1 MKWFISV
8 LLSVSLLFAQAGAVL
23 AQDIPTGKFLGSYY
37 NGKNFESFVFTR
49 EDPSINFN
57 WWRGSPGAGV
67 SKDNFSVR
75 WQGRIEFSEGNWE
88 FGSMPDDGLRI
99 YIDGEIM
106 VDSWKT
112 QHGTYFKFV
121 KNLSAGTHLIVVEYF
136 EDKEWAGITLGWKK
150 VGVPVPT
157 TPPGGATVKP
167 GTVVPTTSPLYN
179 SLYQSSCEE
188 LVLNPLEGDAP
199 LEVEFSGAGYDPYGA
214 IQSYIFDFGE
224 GTSASKVTQEDSYA
238 SYVYNTPGVFTVT
251 LTIKDSKGNLRTA
264 DVCKQKVTVGGY
276 YKEGIGGYAD
286 PMVIPATVSSLPKTG
301 IFDTNLWL
309 IFITVPMAGLGLLLN
324 RKFSKF

>member
-1 MKWFISV
+1 MKRFLGLV
-8 LLSVSLLFAQAGAVL
+8 LSMWLLFAQTGAVI

-49 EDPSINFN
+49 EDPLINFN
-57 WWRGSPGAGV
+57 WWRGSPGPGV

-75 WQGRIEFSEGNWE
+75 WQGRFDFTAGDWE
-88 FGSMPDDGLRI
+88 FAVSADDGVRV
-99 YIDGEIM
+99 YIDGTLSF
-106 VDSWKT
+106 DYWQLQRGNFQKS
-112 QHGTYFKFV
+112 V
-121 KNLSAGTHLIVVEYF
+121 KNMSAGSHLIVVEYF
-136 EDKEWAGITLGWKK
+136 ENAEWAGVTLNWKK
-150 VGVPVPT
+150 LTAAVS
-157 TPPGGATVKP
+157 PGAATVKP

-179 SLYQSSCEE
+179 SLYQSSCED
-188 LVLNPLEGDAP
+188 LTLNPLGGEAP
-199 LEVEFSGAGYDPYGA
+199 LEVEFSGAGYDPYGV

-238 SYVYNTPGVFTVT
+238 SYVYNTPGVFNVT

-286 PMVIPATVSSLPKTG
+286 PAVIPATVSSLPKTG